1 MYPLFELGPLRLSS
15 GGLLLIAALMLGA
28 WLFERNARRFGGD
41 QLADLAD
48 RCLLPA
54 LVGALIGARL
64 WYGLLSWDLYGRSP
78 ELFLALRVGD
88 FAWPGALIGGALSG
102 YFWGRRGGGA
112 LTPLADAA
120 ALALF
125 PVHALASVGLFLSGE
140 AFGAPSDLPWAVTL
154 FGAARHPTQLYF
166 AVAALLCWWLL
177 EWVAR
182 RAPRPG
188 ALAALYLGLQGA
200 TMLVLEAL
208 RADSLALAG
217 GIRAA
222 QVFGLLLILLALWH
236 GRRQSV
242 RLAA

>member
-15 GGLLLIAALMLGA
+15 GGLLLIAALMLGG

-48 RCLLPA
+48 RCMLPA

-88 FAWPGALIGGALSG
+88 FAWPGALLGGALLG
-102 YFWGRRGGGA
+102 YLWCRRGGA
-112 LTPLADAA
+112 PTPLADAA

-140 AFGAPSDLPWAVTL
+140 AFGAPSNLPWAVTL

-166 AVAALLCWWLL
+166 VVAALLSWWLL

-188 ALAALYLGLQGA
+188 TLAALYLGLQGA
-200 TMLVLEAL
+200 TMLALEAL

-222 QVFGLLLILLALWH
+222 QVFGLLLLLLALWH
-236 GRRQSV
+236 GRRQAA
-242 RLAA
+242 RLAS